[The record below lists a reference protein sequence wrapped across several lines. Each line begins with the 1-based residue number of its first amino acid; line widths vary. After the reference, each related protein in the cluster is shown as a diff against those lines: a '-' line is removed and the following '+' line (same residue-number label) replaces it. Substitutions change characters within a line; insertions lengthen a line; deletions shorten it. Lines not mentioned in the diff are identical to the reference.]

1 MKRLLSGFCALLLL
15 SMVFLFGAS
24 TSLAA
29 QTKAISVP
37 KMEITQDMLNT
48 APEQPV
54 GPRGAFKGISIGF
67 SQRRVAGSEWY
78 EQLIRVAKAEA
89 DYLGVKLTILDA
101 QAQNPKQVSDMEDLI
116 SKKVNAIILNPNDS
130 SGVLTGV
137 KEVHKAGI
145 PLVVVNSV
153 LDPSGGPFTFVS
165 TFAFN
170 TGYKS
175 GRALADAVVKKWG
188 WKNEVKAVVLS
199 ANPQE
204 LESDQRRWGQ
214 IAGYNDVMLEKYAKS
229 NLKIVAY
236 DYYQWLP
243 DIALTKMNDILQAHQ
258 DIDVVFAACDGGA
271 QGVVPALT
279 NAGLAGKV
287 LVASIDGRKSVLK
300 WIKDG
305 DKGVVGDAFND
316 PRLMGKWAVY
326 FAAYAAA
333 GQPGPATF
341 YVPNPLVTPDNVN
354 KFYDPNSAY

>member
-1 MKRLLSGFCALLLL
+1 MKKLLTSLCVLLLL
-15 SMVFLFGAS
+15 SVLFLLAAP
-24 TSLAA
+24 TNLAA
-29 QTKAISVP
+29 QAKVTVP

-54 GPRGAFKGISIGF
+54 GPKDAFKGIAIGF

-78 EQLIRVAKAEA
+78 EQLIRVAKGEA
-89 DYLGVKLTILDA
+89 DHLGVKLTILDA
-101 QAQNPKQVSDMEDLI
+101 QGQNPKQVSDMEDLI
-116 SKKVNAIILNPNDS
+116 SKKVDAIILNPNDS

-175 GRALADAVVKKWG
+175 GRALADAVIKKWG
-188 WKNEVKAVVLS
+188 WKNEIKAVVLS

-214 IAGYNDVMLEKYAKS
+214 LAGYNDVMLEKYAKT
-229 NLKIVAY
+229 NLKIVAF
-236 DYYQWLP
+236 DYYQWVP
-243 DIALTKMNDILQAHQ
+243 DVALTKMNDILQAHQ
-258 DIDVVFAACDGGA
+258 DIDVVFSACDGGA
-271 QGVVPALT
+271 QGIIPALT
-279 NAGLAGKV
+279 NAGLVGKV
-287 LVASIDGRKSVLK
+287 LVTSIDGRKSVLK
-300 WIKDG
+300 WMKDG

-341 YVPNPLVTPDNVN
+341 YVPNPLVTPDNV
-354 KFYDPNSAY
+354 KKYYDANSAY